1 LKFADLQNQRL
12 TNYVFDP
19 ERFTAFEGKTGPY
32 LLYAVVRIKSIL
44 RRASEQGLKGREI
57 IATEEA
63 EQKLVLSLDAFG
75 RAVSMAAD
83 KYAPHILCDH
93 IYRVAQ
99 SFSRFYTEC
108 HILADDV
115 PAEIKAERRVAAS

>member
-63 EQKLVLSLDAFG
+63 EQKL
-75 RAVSMAAD
+75 
-83 KYAPHILCDH
+83 
-93 IYRVAQ
+93 
-99 SFSRFYTEC
+99 
-108 HILADDV
+108 
-115 PAEIKAERRVAAS
+115 ERRVAAS